1 MSSSSKLTMVYSNI
15 IKILETYPS
24 TMHLKIFIENNDY
37 ELKKLYIAAA
47 ENHNNKLRNQLSY
60 IDAGFDL
67 YIPVPTC
74 VQEYEDTDTEDIN
87 RIKFF
92 GVGRPNKSP
101 VNKVDFNIKC
111 SAQIY
116 SDKGKV
122 YNTGYYIHP
131 RSSLSKTNLRLAN
144 ATGIIDAG
152 YRGNIIGMFD
162 VTNIDTDTNNRDS
175 EADYYANK
183 YDRLVQICGPSLIPI
198 VVEIVDSI
206 ADLGDDTD
214 RGTGGFGSTGR

>member
-1 MSSSSKLTMVYSNI
+1 MSSSSSKLTMVYSNI
-15 IKILETYPS
+15 LRMLDVYPS
-24 TMHLKIFIENNDY
+24 TMHLKIFVENNDY

-47 ENHNNKLRNQLSY
+47 ENHNNKLRNQVSY
-60 IDAGFDL
+60 IDVGFDL
-67 YIPVPTC
+67 HIPVPTC
-74 VQEYEDTDTEDIN
+74 VQEYENTQDIN
-87 RIKFF
+87 IIKFF
-92 GVGRPNKSP
+92 GVGRSDNSP

-111 SAQIY
+111 SAQMY
-116 SDKGKV
+116 TDKGKV

-162 VTNIDTDTNNRDS
+162 VTNIDTNNRDPD
-175 EADYYANK
+175 ADYYANK
-183 YDRLVQICGPSLIPI
+183 YDRLVQICAPSLVPI